1 MESKLKEVE
10 VLGWFDFDCHFF
22 FLSGYWYSLGL
33 MSYIFDSKWSGPF

>member
-22 FLSGYWYSLGL
+22 FSFGILVQLGPDEL
-33 MSYIFDSKWSGPF
+33 YF